1 MWQFSV
7 SFMIKRRNVNL
18 TVIFLNSKN
27 WLSRTP
33 GLETDGFDFTGK
45 LKKGVSAW
53 LKDLE
58 DEANVI

>member
-1 MWQFSV
+1 
-7 SFMIKRRNVNL
+7 MIKRRNVNL